1 MAAMISVDVL
11 DALVERGRELQQLLH
26 QSPELM
32 AFAEGLRQA
41 KEPVLLLEHDRLV
54 GGNEAAKI
62 LRVNPSRICEYVRE
76 GRLHPYFTPGSRN
89 RKFLLSEVWKIP
101 QREEADLGKKKEPEP
116 AGPDTVDVL
125 RG

>member
-41 KEPVLLLEHDRLV
+41 KEP
-54 GGNEAAKI
+54 
-62 LRVNPSRICEYVRE
+62 
-76 GRLHPYFTPGSRN
+76 GSRN